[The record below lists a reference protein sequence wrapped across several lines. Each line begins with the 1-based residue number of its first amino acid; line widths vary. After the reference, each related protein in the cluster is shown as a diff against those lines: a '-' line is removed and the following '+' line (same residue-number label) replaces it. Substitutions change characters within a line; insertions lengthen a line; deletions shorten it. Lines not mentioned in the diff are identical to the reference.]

1 MHFIL
6 RGKLWFDS
14 EVACTGQLYFCCALQ
29 ETENHPVP
37 WTSSSSSNNNMKT
50 WTVCTDPV
58 SIPHRHNRDLHHLNY
73 QIHLIELISTT
84 PTVSLEHFTIC
95 VCSLQS
101 NTGLVTVVQN
111 NYIGLRGHMNVS
123 LHGCIGVSPHWL
135 TDLFSPLKYFV
146 CVFSPGGCR
155 SKQKK
160 KEKKSEKKRI
170 RFCQS

>member
-37 WTSSSSSNNNMKT
+37 WASSSSSSSSNMKT

-84 PTVSLEHFTIC
+84 PTVSLKHFT
-95 VCSLQS
+95 VCCPPPPSRVFAAYSQTQAWSHSLW
-101 NTGLVTVVQN
+101 VQYS
-111 NYIGLRGHMNVS
+111 YIGLRGHMNVS

-135 TDLFSPLKYFV
+135 TVLFSPLKYFV
-146 CVFSPGGCR
+146 CVLSWR
-155 SKQKK
+155 LQ
-160 KEKKSEKKRI
+160 E
-170 RFCQS
+170 